1 MLFMILSLRMYA
13 KQQVFEEEERDRPP
27 MEGGKD
33 ARLREEK

>member
-13 KQQVFEEEERDRPP
+13 KMQVFEEERDRPLV
-27 MEGGKD
+27 EGGKD